1 MLELAVAFGA
11 DADHVGHDGAG
22 DGFLVG
28 VLFAHCAR
36 GVREILDAA
45 FTAFGRLGYE
55 RATLSDVARVIG
67 VSPGTICHHFGTKQE
82 LYQAV
87 VADRF
92 FRFHSEMERLLLS
105 HEGTHRELLHKLLQ
119 RFWDYLWE
127 PGQLDFMLVS
137 QVEASQFP
145 ESGRLQFQ
153 STCCRSRDVLSGALS
168 AGTLWVNLYA
178 ASELATSLPG
188 GERVRIRQATD
199 YPWDGNVRLTVDEAP
214 AGPLKLKLRIPAWT
228 DAATVRLAG
237 EAVER
242 PAEPATYFEIGSS
255 SDTLP

>member
-1 MLELAVAFGA
+1 MSAAVPHPLPYEASALRRSEL
-11 DADHVGHDGAG
+11 
-22 DGFLVG
+22 
-28 VLFAHCAR
+28 R
-36 GVREILDAA
+36 RREILDAA

-153 STCCRSRDVLSGALS
+153 STCCRSRDVLSAVLE
-168 AGTLWVNLYA
+168 AGIKA
-178 ASELATSLPG
+178 
-188 GERVRIRQATD
+188 GEFRPFDVGMVTRTI
-199 YPWDGNVRLTVDEAP
+199 AP
-214 AGPLKLKLRIPAWT
+214 AMIGI
-228 DAATVRLAG
+228 ATHQHRFACFDS
-237 EAVER
+237 A
-242 PAEPATYFEIGSS
+242 PATREQLCRTILDVIDRAVLADVPPPHPSS
-255 SDTLP
+255 